1 MRTTPWSN
9 PLSFRSLAPSWASAP
24 NGFQPIRSSQPPPL
38 DALRLRLRRL
48 RSAILP
54 RRKYQ
59 VVSFAK
65 RSLDVTVAALALVL
79 LSPLLLAAAS
89 SIALTDGGPILFWQQ
104 RVGLYGEPFQFPKF
118 RSMVRNAEAIK
129 QDLLAYNRHGDG
141 VTFKMKNDPRVTRIG
156 GFLRRFSIDELPQLW
171 CVLKGDMSLV
181 GPRPAVPEE
190 VERYAPRHHNRLHT
204 LPGLTCI
211 WQVSGRS
218 EIPFEQQVTLDEEY
232 IQRRNLWLDLNLLA
246 RTVPAVIGGRGAC

>member
-1 MRTTPWSN
+1 M
-9 PLSFRSLAPSWASAP
+9 PSWASAP
-24 NGFQPIRSSQPPPL
+24 IGFEPSWLVQTTPL

-59 VVSFAK
+59 VISLAK
-65 RSLDVTVAALALVL
+65 RSLDVTVAALALML
-79 LSPLLLAAAS
+79 LSPLLLAAAAA
-89 SIALTDGGPILFWQQ
+89 IALTDGGPVLFWQQ

-118 RSMVRNAEAIK
+118 RSMVRNAEAMK
-129 QDLLAYNRHGDG
+129 QDLLAYNVHGDG
-141 VTFKMKNDPRVTRIG
+141 VTFKMKKDPRVTRIG

-190 VERYAPRHHNRLHT
+190 VERYAPHHRNRLHT
-204 LPGLTCI
+204 LPGLTCT

-218 EIPFEQQVTLDEEY
+218 EIPFEQQIQLDEDY
-232 IQRRNLWLDLNLLA
+232 IQRQNFWLDLSLLA